1 MFPCGRISPHKLDKY
16 QAYGEHVAGKDSEIE
31 RLRARSA
38 QCEQPLSESLRLG
51 EPLLKA
57 IWRKASVIR
66 VAGTRQRAKFPFGG
80 RSDILCHDLPGFVKI
95 VAKVLPRLA
104 FRRIPAVLNAV
115 STLCIIPYAFRWNDI
130 RDCNV
135 GYDGLTLDEAN
146 FTFDLENFPSTKR

>member
-1 MFPCGRISPHKLDKY
+1 M
-16 QAYGEHVAGKDSEIE
+16 
-31 RLRARSA
+31 
-38 QCEQPLSESLRLG
+38 
-51 EPLLKA
+51 LKA

-66 VAGTRQRAKFPFGG
+66 VAGTRLRAKFPFGG